1 MYLWRY
7 IPVRSLRSQV
17 WQVRNIRTI
26 NDDLAGIDGPY
37 AGDSIQRGGLTRA
50 VTTNDRHEIP
60 GIQI

>member
-1 MYLWRY
+1 MF
-7 IPVRSLRSQV
+7 